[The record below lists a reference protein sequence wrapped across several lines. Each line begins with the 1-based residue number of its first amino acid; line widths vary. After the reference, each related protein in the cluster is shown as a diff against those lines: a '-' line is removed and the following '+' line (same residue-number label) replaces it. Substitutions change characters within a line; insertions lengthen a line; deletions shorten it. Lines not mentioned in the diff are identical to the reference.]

1 MVSGRAET
9 WWRVGSGATDTISHH
24 ICPHSQAHKMSP
36 TSSKIVC
43 TLHEHSRLPIPNK
56 SRNRFKHIFARR
68 ERERGIP
75 CECKV
80 DREERR
86 GEHKGRS
93 REQYIQRQ
101 GQKQER
107 KNKTRKT
114 MNSKTDETAKEKKK
128 RTERR
133 VRVCAGVP
141 SDDLGFVL
149 R

>member
-1 MVSGRAET
+1 MVLGPLTQFHITFVLIPRPTKCRRPVPKLSAPCMNIH
-9 WWRVGSGATDTISHH
+9 GSPSRTNHGIV
-24 ICPHSQAHKMSP
+24 
-36 TSSKIVC
+36 SS
-43 TLHEHSRLPIPNK
+43 TFLQG
-56 SRNRFKHIFARR
+56 

-133 VRVCAGVP
+133 VRVCTGVP
-141 SDDLGFVL
+141 SDDLGAATRFCT
-149 R
+149 